1 MPEPTPV
8 ALLAFIKE
16 TYDRDELETLCFQL
30 SVQYDDLE
38 GESREAKAR
47 ELIEYMGRNGRLPE
61 LRAELARERP
71 QKYRE
76 KFGEPIVAK
85 PVATAPPMARSARG
99 VPVWVWAVG
108 ALAVV
113 ALVVWG
119 ATGFGGNGDST
130 LDPTQPPT
138 QAVEGE
144 TPAEGAATPGSV
156 QIDGPSDT
164 SGIVHNYHSIY
175 VRNAAELYSFDNN
188 QEKLREALS
197 GWGGELVACEL
208 AQASTDPANQ
218 QRLEAAA
225 AIVNGHGCE
234 GVVASA
240 PGVATTSASVPTYG
254 ERDGSDPS
262 GFVRKYQSIYVRTA
276 AELYSFDNNQ
286 EKLREALSGWG
297 GELVACELAEAS
309 SDPGDQQRLV
319 AAATIING
327 QGCGGKAIRTLSPTP
342 TLASPARAEVTIEDF
357 EFSPRSLT
365 VRVGTTVVWTHE
377 GHATHTVSAD
387 DGTFNSGSLSGGEH
401 FEFTFDTV
409 GTYAYYCQLYGAPG
423 EEGMSGSIWV
433 TE

>member
-156 QIDGPSDT
+156 LIDGPSDT

-175 VRNAAELYSFDNN
+175 VRN
-188 QEKLREALS
+188 
-197 GWGGELVACEL
+197 
-208 AQASTDPANQ
+208 
-218 QRLEAAA
+218 
-225 AIVNGHGCE
+225 
-234 GVVASA
+234 
-240 PGVATTSASVPTYG
+240 
-254 ERDGSDPS
+254 
-262 GFVRKYQSIYVRTA
+262 A